1 MSENTKCIEL
11 KECEIPYLIAPQYNK
26 DCSELIFFFSGS
38 SLSEIKF
45 KNYFLYNNGK
55 PTTNY
60 KSIHFIINGK
70 ELNEEEIQ
78 NFSFEDNNNELFF
91 LFKNNKEM
99 FNMYYHIKVVLNQP
113 IHQMYNNPQ
122 LFLTRII
129 QTNQEIK
136 YL

>member
-26 DCSELIFFFSGS
+26 DCSELIFFFPGS

-70 ELNEEEIQ
+70 ELNEDEVQKFILRDETCEI
-78 NFSFEDNNNELFF
+78 FYLHKTTKIFLICIIISKLF
-91 LFKNNKEM
+91 
-99 FNMYYHIKVVLNQP
+99 
-113 IHQMYNNPQ
+113 
-122 LFLTRII
+122 
-129 QTNQEIK
+129 
-136 YL
+136 